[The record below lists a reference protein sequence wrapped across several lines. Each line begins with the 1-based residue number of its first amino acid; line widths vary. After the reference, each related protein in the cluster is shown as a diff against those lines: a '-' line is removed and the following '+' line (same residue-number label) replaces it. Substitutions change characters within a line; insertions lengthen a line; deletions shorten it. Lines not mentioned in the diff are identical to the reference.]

1 MSMDRERHG
10 VIRNRAAASAWRG
23 ALTWSAG
30 LLLSASSCALPGR
43 WDGAAARHEPPAVEA
58 REQGSARFTPTL
70 DRTVEHAIVSD
81 RAAQQGIIQPLSHTE
96 EALEDGPALAGFTG
110 AKAPVAPISH
120 PAEPRVAVNHPC
132 PPVYPPYGAMYCPDG
147 ACGGPVESGPYP
159 EEVLCDGGDRAL
171 PFHYEAYGVGG
182 LETEDTVAEFV
193 DHEGRRHVR
202 PSTRACV
209 YAPKFAAV
217 RTISQPV
224 TDYSINKLSG
234 AHVGVGLAGLDRGE
248 SLDVQ
253 QQTDQLSAVR
263 MRERASGIGADAGD
277 RDLHQVYAADQHLKI
292 QNTYED
298 RAFSG
303 GAEHGQTSE
312 AYLASA
318 VQRAIAWSRD
328 QNPVIVAKDHYGHQ
342 VLASFRA
349 HDYTGVEDR
358 RTPGDLKIIKL
369 ADKSTAKPGDTL
381 TFTIRFENRGG
392 RELSDVRIMDH
403 LSPRLEYVPQSAIT
417 ELDGRLTLEEQSD
430 GSQVLTFELEQ
441 PLAGGATGE
450 ITFRC
455 VVR

>member
-1 MSMDRERHG
+1 MRPAHKLDRVER
-10 VIRNRAAASAWRG
+10 IRTTGRGWRS
-23 ALTWSAG
+23 ALTWGAG

-43 WDGAAARHEPPAVEA
+43 WDGAAARHDPRAAEMDRQLSDQSPAEPGAI
-58 REQGSARFTPTL
+58 
-70 DRTVEHAIVSD
+70 EHAVVSD
-81 RAAQQGIIQPLSHTE
+81 RATSQGVIQPLSHTLE
-96 EALEDGPALAGFTG
+96 GEAHGPALAGFDSAAT
-110 AKAPVAPISH
+110 PVAPISH
-120 PAEPRVAVNHPC
+120 PAEPRAAVNHPC
-132 PPVYPPYGAMYCPDG
+132 PPGCPPYGVPYCPDG
-147 ACGGPVESGPYP
+147 TCEAPVESGPYP
-159 EEVLCDGGDRAL
+159 EEILCDGGDRAH

-182 LETEDTVAEFV
+182 LETEDTVAEYV

-217 RTISQPV
+217 RTISRPV
-224 TDYSINKLSG
+224 TDFAIDKVSG
-234 AHVGVGLAGLDRGE
+234 AHAGVGLAGLDRGE
-248 SLDVQ
+248 PLDVQ
-253 QQTDQLSAVR
+253 QQTDQLSTVR
-263 MRERASGIGADAGD
+263 MRERASGVEADSGD

-303 GAEHGQTSE
+303 DAEYAQTNE

-328 QNPVIVAKDHYGHQ
+328 QNPVIVAQDDYGHQ

-358 RTPGDLKIIKL
+358 RTPGELKIIKL

-441 PLAGGATGE
+441 PLAGGASGE
-450 ITFRC
+450 ITFRS

>member
-1 MSMDRERHG
+1 MSTGRETPG
-10 VIRNRAAASAWRG
+10 VLRCLAGARG
-23 ALTWSAG
+23 WSGAIAWSAG
-30 LLLSASSCALPGR
+30 LLLSASSCATPGR
-43 WDGAAARHEPPAVEA
+43 WDGAAARREPPAAEVPAQE
-58 REQGSARFTPTL
+58 SARSSPRP
-70 DRTVEHAIVSD
+70 DGAVQHAIVSD
-81 RAAQQGIIQPLSHTE
+81 RAAAQGVIQALSHTQE
-96 EALEDGPALAGFTG
+96 SPIDGPALAGFTG
-110 AKAPVAPISH
+110 AAPPVAPISH
-120 PAEPRVAVNHPC
+120 PAEPRTAVNHPC
-132 PPVYPPYGAMYCPDG
+132 PPGCPPYGAVCGPDG
-147 ACGGPVESGPYP
+147 PYAGPVESGPYP
-159 EEVLCDGGDRAL
+159 EEILCDGGDRGH

-217 RTISQPV
+217 RSISQPV
-224 TDYSINKLSG
+224 TGYSIDKLSG
-234 AHVGVGLAGLDRGE
+234 AHVGVGLAGLDRGL

-253 QQTDQLSAVR
+253 QQADQLSAVR
-263 MRERASGIGADAGD
+263 MRERASGLGADAGD

-328 QNPVIVAKDHYGHQ
+328 QNPVIVAKDNYGHQ

-358 RTPGDLKIIKL
+358 RTPGELKIIKL
-369 ADKSTAKPGDTL
+369 ADKTTARPGDTL

-450 ITFRC
+450 ITFRT